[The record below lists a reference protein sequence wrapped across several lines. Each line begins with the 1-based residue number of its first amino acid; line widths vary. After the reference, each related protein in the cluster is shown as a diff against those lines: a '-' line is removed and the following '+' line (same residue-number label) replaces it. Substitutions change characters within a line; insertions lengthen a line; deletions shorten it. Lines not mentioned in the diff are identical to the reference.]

1 VRKTL
6 LNIGWV
12 TLNLSLTN
20 GMVRLPTRTQC
31 GIGIKGEMIMV
42 TKRNKAENHAEWVDM
57 LRKRTEDLV
66 GDWTPFIKNVDD
78 ICTMIKELHEH
89 IEDFENEL
97 GETKGMIRNLRKILI
112 KLEVIDDRF
121 IF

>member
-1 VRKTL
+1 MEK
-6 LNIGWV
+6 
-12 TLNLSLTN
+12 
-20 GMVRLPTRTQC
+20 LPTRIQC
-31 GIGIKGEMIMV
+31 GISIIGEIIMV
-42 TKRNKAENHAEWVDM
+42 TKRNKAENHAEWVDT
-57 LRKRTEDLV
+57 LRKRTEVLV

-97 GETKGMIRNLRKILI
+97 GETKGMIKNLRKILI